1 MGRPKEAAHG
11 FFIFLGHGSDI
22 RHGLFYF
29 LETKL
34 FRGNA
39 CEKDGGEL
47 ILDE

>member
-1 MGRPKEAAHG
+1 MAFL
-11 FFIFLGHGSDI
+11 FFSGHGSDI

-29 LETKL
+29 LETRL

-39 CEKDGGEL
+39 YEKDGDKL